1 MRTRILTSFIL
12 ILPGFLTW
20 SLTRGQERPPSPPP
34 GETKSGNPAVPPAT
48 AAAQPA
54 ARDWSK
60 LSELQRQMLLHTQRG
75 AEWLYRMNGV
85 KGRFVYGIH
94 PAVADFME
102 GDYYLRQATAAFA
115 LARAA
120 RYLGEDRYTVRATQA
135 ILSLLLDTT
144 LDPNAPQVR
153 YCTLPPA
160 VVNRLGAAGLLVLA
174 IHELPDPQK
183 DLLDQAEQLCQFI
196 RRQARADGSLRCS
209 ESAED
214 NQPDP
219 PAAIEAYSGIALDAL
234 AHSQRQRPAAWKT
247 ELLRKAV
254 DVYPP
259 WWKAHKSMAFI
270 PWYTAAYTEA
280 YVLTKDKAFAQ
291 GVLEMNDWLCSLQYE
306 QLDGRLVKWYGG
318 FRSWSAGGA
327 VESAPGIST
336 AIYAA
341 SLGDAYRL
349 SRELAD
355 VKRHDRYSNAL
366 GSAVQFLSTLQYT
379 SANTAHFE
387 SEFRDRYLA
396 GGFHASRLDGDLR
409 IDYTAQAVLALVKY
423 LEQTVR

>member
-1 MRTRILTSFIL
+1 
-12 ILPGFLTW
+12 
-20 SLTRGQERPPSPPP
+20 
-34 GETKSGNPAVPPAT
+34 
-48 AAAQPA
+48 
-54 ARDWSK
+54 
-60 LSELQRQMLLHTQRG
+60 
-75 AEWLYRMNGV
+75 
-85 KGRFVYGIH
+85 
-94 PAVADFME
+94 
-102 GDYYLRQATAAFA
+102 
-115 LARAA
+115 
-120 RYLGEDRYTVRATQA
+120 
-135 ILSLLLDTT
+135 
-144 LDPNAPQVR
+144 
-153 YCTLPPA
+153 
-160 VVNRLGAAGLLVLA
+160 
-174 IHELPDPQK
+174 
-183 DLLDQAEQLCQFI
+183 
-196 RRQARADGSLRCS
+196 
-209 ESAED
+209 
-214 NQPDP
+214 
-219 PAAIEAYSGIALDAL
+219 
-234 AHSQRQRPAAWKT
+234 
-247 ELLRKAV
+247 
-254 DVYPP
+254 
-259 WWKAHKSMAFI
+259 MAFI